1 MSIRKLIPLAGLV
14 LAIAALAPA
23 SALAKT
29 WTLKGT
35 TAGVTS
41 IDEAGNLESHVTGRT
56 SHGGKYTRLAW
67 GSAATGAGTW
77 HATILANDN
86 QLWGSFT
93 SAKEEIDPGVF
104 LQEIDVTVQGGTG
117 RFAGICGTGEETDYL
132 TVFSLGPPTLLS
144 REGTF
149 TLEIHDC

>member
-1 MSIRKLIPLAGLV
+1 MSIRKLLPLAGLV

-41 IDEAGNLESHVTGRT
+41 IDEAGNFESHVTGRS

-67 GSAATGAGTW
+67 GSAATGEGEF
-77 HATILANDN
+77 HATFLANNN
-86 QLWGSFT
+86 QLWGFFSST
-93 SAKEEIDPGVF
+93 KEETSPGTFV
-104 LQEIDVTVQGGTG
+104 QEVDITVQGGTG
-117 RFAGICGTGEETDYL
+117 QFAGMCGTGEETDYL
-132 TVFSLGPPTLLS
+132 SVFSVGPPTLLS

-149 TLEIHDC
+149 TVGIHDC